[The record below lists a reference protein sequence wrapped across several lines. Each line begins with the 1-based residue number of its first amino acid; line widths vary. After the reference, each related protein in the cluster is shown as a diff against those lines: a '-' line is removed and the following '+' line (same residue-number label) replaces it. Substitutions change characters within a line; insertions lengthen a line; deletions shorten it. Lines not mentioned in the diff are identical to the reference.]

1 MDLFKHLD
9 KEIKALNVELVPTIH
24 PKIDSL
30 KTFVETFLAHFEA
43 GANAEFVSLS
53 KDLFFLMHDLLI
65 DESNDIE
72 LNQEVGG
79 HASVWA
85 IRGQHEQCK
94 AYVVP
99 PPAEYFLKSLKR
111 EDLHEGQHLIL
122 PVEHMSTQPSQIKEK
137 KLDKHLVFEYQ
148 KGDEILG
155 YVAPR
160 SNRFYF
166 VHDPNGASIT
176 QLEEYHEILE
186 KIDSVNKPYRH
197 LFGGYQLMQNLDLDY
212 AENRLDKMAKTWNKL
227 RRHDIGPNGERHVMH
242 VEFGHYSNIEHFELF
257 VKYAAMNADSLGMNE
272 VEMQML
278 LDYWNGELGDIN
290 EEKSSQPTLQDVLV
304 RTDDLFKQAK
314 TRDMPLSRVH
324 LHPYGSFL
332 MCYDDSVWEDAREA
346 IIKGSIAVPKYCQS
360 GSKGFGGLDWIDNH
374 IEDYEIG
381 ELPAEI
387 NLPSG

>member
-65 DESNDIE
+65 DETNDIE

-99 PPAEYFLKSLKR
+99 PPAEYFLESLKR
-111 EDLHEGQHLIL
+111 EDLHGGKHLIL
-122 PVEHMSTQPSQIKEK
+122 PVEHMTTQPSSIKEK

-186 KIDSVNKPYRH
+186 KIDQENKPYRH
-197 LFGGYQLMQNLDLDY
+197 LFGGYQLMQNLYLNH
-212 AENRLDKMAKTWNKL
+212 AENRL
-227 RRHDIGPNGERHVMH
+227 
-242 VEFGHYSNIEHFELF
+242 
-257 VKYAAMNADSLGMNE
+257 
-272 VEMQML
+272 
-278 LDYWNGELGDIN
+278 
-290 EEKSSQPTLQDVLV
+290 
-304 RTDDLFKQAK
+304 
-314 TRDMPLSRVH
+314 
-324 LHPYGSFL
+324 
-332 MCYDDSVWEDAREA
+332 
-346 IIKGSIAVPKYCQS
+346 
-360 GSKGFGGLDWIDNH
+360 
-374 IEDYEIG
+374 
-381 ELPAEI
+381 
-387 NLPSG
+387 

>member
-1 MDLFKHLD
+1 MKD
-9 KEIKALNVELVPTIH
+9 EIAALNVKLVPTIH
-24 PKIDSL
+24 PKIYDL
-30 KTFVETFLAHFEA
+30 KTFAETFLAHFEA

-53 KDLFFLMHDLLI
+53 KDLFFMMHDKI
-65 DESNDIE
+65 YDESNSIE
-72 LNQEVGG
+72 LNEEVGG

-99 PPAEYFLKSLKR
+99 PPAEYFIRTLKR
-111 EDLHEGQHLIL
+111 EDLHGGQHLVL
-122 PVEHMSTQPSQIKEK
+122 PVELMSTQPGEIKEK

-155 YVAPR
+155 IIAPR

-176 QLEEYHEILE
+176 QLEEYHGILS
-186 KIDSVNKPYRH
+186 KIDESNKPYRH
-197 LFGGYQLMQNLDLDY
+197 LFGGYQLMQNLDLAD
-212 AENRLDKMAKTWNKL
+212 AEARLKKMAGIWNDL
-227 RRHDIGPNGERHVMH
+227 RQEGPGPQGQRHVMH
-242 VEFGHYSNIEHFELF
+242 VEFGHYSNFEHFELF

-278 LDYWNGELGDIN
+278 LDYWNGQLGDIN
-290 EEKSSQPTLQDVLV
+290 EEKASQPTLQDVLE
-304 RTDDLFKQAK
+304 RTDDLFKQSK
-314 TRDMPLSRVH
+314 KRNMPLSRVH

-332 MCYDDSVWEDAREA
+332 MCYDEAIWEDAQEA

-387 NLPSG
+387 NLPNG